1 MGILIVDDEQFTLKL
16 IAHQLANLGYGDVI
30 ACERVDDAIAMLV
43 DGHSDISLILC
54 DLQMPEKDGIEFV
67 RYLGRTRYPGRLAL
81 LSGED
86 ERTLQAAEK
95 LAKGHQLD
103 IVGVLHKPVTPEQ
116 LRQVLNGNVRGT
128 AQSSRGTGVSYAV
141 EDLRRAITAG
151 ELVNYYQP
159 QVAFASSA
167 VTGVETLV
175 RWQHPVDGLV
185 GPDQFITL
193 AEENGLIGGLT
204 RTVVSA
210 ALRQVC
216 LWQDAGLDLQVAIN
230 VSMDDLADLDFADF
244 ITHEIDT
251 FGIAPQRVVLEIT
264 ESRVM
269 SDPLTALDSLTRLR
283 LKHIVLS
290 IDDFGTGYSS
300 LAQLRDLPFDELKID
315 RGFIHQSSRNK
326 SLTAIVAA
334 NLNMARQLG
343 MRTVAE
349 GVQDQADWDFL
360 QASGCDTAQGYFI
373 APPMPAR
380 ALPDWVANW
389 EARGRRLAEPTP

>member
-1 MGILIVDDEQFTLKL
+1 MVPDTS
-16 IAHQLANLGYGDVI
+16 
-30 ACERVDDAIAMLV
+30 R
-43 DGHSDISLILC
+43 
-54 DLQMPEKDGIEFV
+54 
-67 RYLGRTRYPGRLAL
+67 
-81 LSGED
+81 D
-86 ERTLQAAEK
+86 ERF
-95 LAKGHQLD
+95 HD
-103 IVGVLHKPVTPEQ
+103 KPVTTEQ
-116 LRQVLNGNVRGT
+116 LRQVLNGTVTGT
-128 AQSSRGTGVSYAV
+128 APSSQGTDVSYAV
-141 EDLRRAITAG
+141 EDLRRAIADG

-159 QVAFASSA
+159 QVAFASRA

-185 GPDQFITL
+185 GPDKFIAL
-193 AEENGLIGGLT
+193 AEERGLIEGLT

-210 ALRQVC
+210 ALRQVR

-244 ITHEIDT
+244 IVSEVDK

-290 IDDFGTGYSS
+290 LDDFGTGYSS

-315 RGFIHQSSRNK
+315 RSFIHQSSRNK

-380 ALPDWVANW
+380 ALPDWVAKW
-389 EARGRRLAEPTP
+389 EAHGRRPAEPTP